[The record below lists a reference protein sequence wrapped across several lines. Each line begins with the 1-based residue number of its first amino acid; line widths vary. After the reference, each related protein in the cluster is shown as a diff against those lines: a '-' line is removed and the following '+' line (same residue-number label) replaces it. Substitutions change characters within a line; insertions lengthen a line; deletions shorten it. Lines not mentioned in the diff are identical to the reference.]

1 MKRTVLV
8 LLAASLLA
16 ACSSPQ
22 DDAAPSEPVATP
34 PAVEART
41 ADAPDAE
48 APAPQT
54 GQLASASGVV
64 ESVDAAAKKIT
75 IAHGAVESLKWP
87 AMTMSFHAPNAD
99 LTALK
104 AGDRV
109 IFEFASSGMDG
120 TITKIERQP

>member
-1 MKRTVLV
+1 MKRSVLV

-22 DDAAPSEPVATP
+22 DDAAPSERVATP

-41 ADAPDAE
+41 ADAPGAG
-48 APAPQT
+48 APAPPA

-99 LTALK
+99 LTMLK